1 MSHKAFVDAFFAF
14 EHLPPHLQ
22 AVSAPFAAL
31 ARTLVATHTAQLEA
45 VAEADSEECAAC
57 LRAVPGSHDRYRER
71 APLRREA
78 DRLAGA
84 EIAVALRKLREAKD
98 CAVLAA
104 VVLAKVT
111 P

>member
-1 MSHKAFVDAFFAF
+1 MKHRAFVDAFFAF
-14 EHLPPHLQ
+14 AHLPPHLQ

-31 ARTLVATHTAQLEA
+31 ASELVTTHMERVEA
-45 VAEADSEECAAC
+45 LAAADHAVVMAKLAGEPGERDPSAARQAR
-57 LRAVPGSHDRYRER
+57 LD
-71 APLRREA
+71 A

>member
-1 MSHKAFVDAFFAF
+1 MNHAAFVDAFFAF
-14 EHLPPHLQ
+14 AHLPPHLQ
-22 AVSAPFAAL
+22 AVSEPFAVLAAGLVAAHQTRVEAL
-31 ARTLVATHTAQLEA
+31 AA
-45 VAEADSEECAAC
+45 ADSEEAAAC
-57 LRAVPGSHDRYRER
+57 RRSVPGSHDAYRER
-71 APLRREA
+71 SPKRHEA

-104 VVLAKVT
+104 VLLAKVT